1 MTRRRRPAT
10 AREDC
15 ESVVQAFG
23 EAAAHVRVGSEV
35 IDRVSAFGRLST
47 EPDPARRRALF
58 DALEPVWRG
67 ASWLPTLAEIKE
79 PEEWLDRVR
88 LSDELVG

>member
-1 MTRRRRPAT
+1 M
-10 AREDC
+10 
-15 ESVVQAFG
+15 
-23 EAAAHVRVGSEV
+23 
-35 IDRVSAFGRLST
+35 
-47 EPDPARRRALF
+47 
-58 DALEPVWRG
+58 WRG